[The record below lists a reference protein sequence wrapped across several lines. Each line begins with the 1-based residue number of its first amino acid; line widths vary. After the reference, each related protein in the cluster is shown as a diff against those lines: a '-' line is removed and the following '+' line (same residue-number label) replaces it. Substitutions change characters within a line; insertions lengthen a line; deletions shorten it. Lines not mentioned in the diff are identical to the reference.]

1 MASMLRAGLA
11 GPCSLRVGVL
21 AQEGPRVHPQPAP
34 FLSLNS
40 SVTVS
45 LWTGG
50 FCCKKYKTRDKIKV
64 IFIWEVESE
73 LPTGNW
79 ALGHFYCSWGS
90 AGDLCGCKPRHYAIP
105 YSKVSALHSMLLKP
119 SLLPPT
125 QPGQEG

>member
-1 MASMLRAGLA
+1 MQRAGLA

-21 AQEGPRVHPQPAP
+21 AQEGPGVCPWPAP

-40 SVTVS
+40 SATVR

-50 FCCKKYKTRDKIKV
+50 FCCKKIQNKRDKIKA

-79 ALGHFYCSWGS
+79 ALGLRHFCCS
-90 AGDLCGCKPRHYAIP
+90 L
-105 YSKVSALHSMLLKP
+105 
-119 SLLPPT
+119 
-125 QPGQEG
+125 GQCWRPVWV